1 MSGYSIRPITSA
13 DIDAVWNIE
22 KMYFTLPW
30 SRLSLA
36 LEVERNKCA
45 RYFVAESEGT
55 ILGYA
60 GMWLVLD
67 EAHITNIAVHPLA
80 RRRGIGEALLRA
92 LMAEAY
98 LLRIERITLEVR
110 DSNTAAQ
117 SLYEKLGFVRVGRR
131 KGYYS
136 DNNEDA
142 IIMWNMIISEA
153 LKAKRE
159 E

>member
-80 RRRGIGEALLRA
+80 RRRGIGEALL
-92 LMAEAY
+92 
-98 LLRIERITLEVR
+98 
-110 DSNTAAQ
+110 
-117 SLYEKLGFVRVGRR
+117 
-131 KGYYS
+131 
-136 DNNEDA
+136 
-142 IIMWNMIISEA
+142 
-153 LKAKRE
+153 
-159 E
+159 

>member
-1 MSGYSIRPITSA
+1 MSDYSIRPITSA

-98 LLRIERITLEVR
+98 RLGIERITLEVR

-142 IIMWNMIISEA
+142 IIMWNMNISEA

>member
-1 MSGYSIRPITSA
+1 
-13 DIDAVWNIE
+13 
-22 KMYFTLPW
+22 
-30 SRLSLA
+30 
-36 LEVERNKCA
+36 
-45 RYFVAESEGT
+45 
-55 ILGYA
+55 
-60 GMWLVLD
+60 
-67 EAHITNIAVHPLA
+67 
-80 RRRGIGEALLRA
+80 
-92 LMAEAY
+92 MAEAY

-142 IIMWNMIISEA
+142 IIMWNMNLSAA